1 VEFHAILVDLSQ
13 HWPVYLSMPFVAAVI
28 GYVTKRVA
36 IEMMFRPVE
45 FIGIKGTFIG
55 WRGILPHNA
64 ARMAAIATELLTNNL
79 IDMREIF
86 ARLDPERVAKEVE
99 GPLLHVVDDLTA
111 EIIEQYQPGLW
122 DRLPDRAR
130 NLVLRQIRAEAP
142 RLVTKIMAEIASDI
156 DSVLDVNDMAI
167 THLVRDKELL
177 NRLIRDIAQP
187 ELNFIANCGIVF
199 GFALGVIQTVVW
211 ALTHAPLVM
220 PLFGLGIGWF
230 TDWLALKMIF
240 FPRQPRRFFGLVTWQ
255 GIFQKR
261 RAEVAHDYA
270 KVVATE
276 VLSTK
281 RILTAIL
288 HGPRADRLFALIQ
301 REVEQAIDAQF
312 SVAKPLVTLTVGTR
326 RFQQIKLIAVAKA
339 IERLPET
346 LQYLE
351 DYVTEALDVRNT
363 IVERMQKL
371 TPLEFEMLLR
381 PAFRQE
387 EWKLIA
393 VGAMIGFLVGELQVF
408 AFLH

>member
-1 VEFHAILVDLSQ
+1 VEFHSILADLGQ
-13 HWPVYLSMPFVAAVI
+13 HWPVYVSMPFVAAAI

-45 FIGIKGTFIG
+45 FIGIKGTIIG
-55 WRGILPHNA
+55 WRGVLPHNA

-122 DRLPDRAR
+122 ARLPDPAR

-142 RLVTKIMAEIASDI
+142 RLVTKIMAEIALDI

-167 THLVRDKELL
+167 THLVQDKELL

-199 GFALGVIQTVVW
+199 GFVLGVVQTVVW

-220 PLFGLGIGWF
+220 PLFGLGVGWF

-240 FPRQPRRFFGLVTWQ
+240 FPRQQRRFFGLITWQ

-261 RAEVAHDYA
+261 RTEVARDYA

-288 HGPRADRLFALIQ
+288 HGPRSDRLFALIQ
-301 REVEQAIDAQF
+301 RDVEQAIDAQF

-326 RFQQIKLIAVAKA
+326 RFQQIKLVAVAKA

-346 LQYLE
+346 LQFLE

-363 IVERMQKL
+363 IVDRMQKL

-393 VGAMIGFLVGELQVF
+393 VGAMIGFLVGEIQVF

>member
-1 VEFHAILVDLSQ
+1 VDFHSILVDLSQ

-45 FIGIKGTFIG
+45 FIGIKGTIIG

-122 DRLPDRAR
+122 DRL
-130 NLVLRQIRAEAP
+130 RQIRAEAP
-142 RLVTKIMAEIASDI
+142 RLVTKIMAEIALDI

-220 PLFGLGIGWF
+220 PLFGLGVGWF

-240 FPRQPRRFFGLVTWQ
+240 FPRQPRRFFGLITWQ

-261 RAEVAHDYA
+261 RSEVAHDYA

-351 DYVTEALDVRNT
+351 DYVTEALDVQNT
-363 IVERMQKL
+363 IVDRMQKL

>member
-1 VEFHAILVDLSQ
+1 VDFHSILVDLSQ

-45 FIGIKGTFIG
+45 FIGIKGTIIG

-142 RLVTKIMAEIASDI
+142 RLVTKIMAEIALDI

-220 PLFGLGIGWF
+220 PLFGLGVGWF

-240 FPRQPRRFFGLVTWQ
+240 FPRQPRRFFGLITWQ

-261 RAEVAHDYA
+261 RSEVAHDYA

-351 DYVTEALDVRNT
+351 DYVTEALDVQNT
-363 IVERMQKL
+363 IVDRMQKL

>member
-1 VEFHAILVDLSQ
+1 MEFHSILADLGQ
-13 HWPVYLSMPFVAAVI
+13 HWPVYVSMPFVAAAI

-45 FIGIKGTFIG
+45 FIGIKGTIIG
-55 WRGILPHNA
+55 WRGVLPHNA

-122 DRLPDRAR
+122 ARLPDPAR

-142 RLVTKIMAEIASDI
+142 RLVTKIMAEIALDI

-167 THLVRDKELL
+167 THLVQDKELL

-199 GFALGVIQTVVW
+199 GFVLGVVQTVVW

-220 PLFGLGIGWF
+220 PLFGLGVGWF

-240 FPRQPRRFFGLVTWQ
+240 FPRQQRRFFGLITWQ

-261 RAEVAHDYA
+261 RTEVARDYA

-288 HGPRADRLFALIQ
+288 HGPRSDRLFALIQ
-301 REVEQAIDAQF
+301 RDVEQAIDAQF

-326 RFQQIKLIAVAKA
+326 RFQQIKLVAVAKA

-346 LQYLE
+346 LQFLE

-363 IVERMQKL
+363 IVDRMQKL

-393 VGAMIGFLVGELQVF
+393 VGAMIGFLVGEIQVF

>member
-1 VEFHAILVDLSQ
+1 VQFHAILADLGR
-13 HWPVYLSMPFVAAVI
+13 HWPVYASMPFIAAAI

-45 FIGIKGTFIG
+45 FVGIKGTVIG
-55 WRGILPHNA
+55 WRGVLPHNA

-99 GPLLHVVDDLTA
+99 GPLLHVVEDLTS

-122 DRLPDRAR
+122 DRLPEAARA
-130 NLVLRQIRAEAP
+130 LLLRQIRAEAP
-142 RLVTKIMAEIASDI
+142 RLVKKIMAELSTDI
-156 DSVLDVNDMAI
+156 NSVLDVNDMAI
-167 THLVRDKELL
+167 THLVQDKELL

-199 GFALGVIQTVVW
+199 GFLLGVVQTVVW

-220 PLFGLGIGWF
+220 PLFGLGVGWF

-240 FPRQPRRFFGLVTWQ
+240 FPRAPRRFFGLVTWQ

-261 RAEVAHDYA
+261 RAEVARDYA

-288 HGPRADRLFALIQ
+288 RGPRSDRLFALIQ
-301 REVEQAIDAQF
+301 REVEQAIDDQF
-312 SVAKPLVTLTVGTR
+312 RVARPLVTLTVGTR
-326 RFQQIKLIAVAKA
+326 RFQQIKLVAVAKS
-339 IERLPET
+339 IEKLPDT
-346 LQYLE
+346 LVYLE
-351 DYVTEALDVRNT
+351 DYLTEALDIRNT
-363 IVERMQKL
+363 IVDRMAKL

-393 VGAMIGFLVGELQVF
+393 VGALIGFLVGEIQVF